1 MYVPSRNEEGDH
13 NKKNIKKD
21 KNKGFIAG
29 MEMALE
35 EIDAWKCNRV
45 EDLKYDIE
53 EIEENDI
60 EKMLMKYKKR
70 VIEEMTQDLI
80 EWVDGEIDMH
90 NLSILNEEFAE
101 EYNKRYE
108 QEQKEKEKI
117 EMEENEVVEPEE
129 IKEETVVEEVEPTE
143 ETAVVND
150 EETIE
155 EIATE
160 E

>member
-1 MYVPSRNEEGDH
+1 MYVPSRNEEGDY

-35 EIDAWKCNRV
+35 EIDCWKCNRV
-45 EDLKYDIE
+45 EDLEYDIE

-90 NLSILNEEFAE
+90 NLSILDEEFVE
-101 EYNKRYE
+101 EDNKRYE

-117 EMEENEVVEPEE
+117 EMEEKEVVEPEE
-129 IKEETVVEEVEPTE
+129 V
-143 ETAVVND
+143 
-150 EETIE
+150 IE
-155 EIATE
+155 EAAEGTVDGRDRE
-160 E
+160 AN